1 MKRIVFL
8 TYFFEPDL
16 SAGSFRNSS
25 LVRALGPMAE
35 ERDCVIDVF
44 TSTPN
49 RYETYQAQ
57 AHEGDEIRENVRIH
71 RFSTVQIGRGK
82 IRAVFGFLHFFFRVL
97 KANRGRR
104 TDLVYA
110 SSSKLL
116 NAYLG
121 YRLAKR
127 SKAPLYLDIRD
138 LFVVNMKEIVKSRL
152 LKFFLIPFLNHLE
165 RRALRY
171 ASHINLVSGGFR
183 PLFKDYPQARITEF
197 TNGIDD
203 MFLNHPVESEPG
215 WGETGGIRTILYA
228 GNIGDGQGLYKI
240 IPRAAH
246 LLGDG
251 YRFIVY
257 GDGGQRGLLEQE
269 LERLKV
275 GSVRILPPIPRNDLI
290 RAYCKADYL
299 FIHLNDYA
307 AFEKVLPSKIFEL
320 ASFPKP
326 LIAGV
331 GGFPKRFI
339 ESEIPHSF
347 VFNPG
352 DAEAMV
358 EGVRNF
364 PLGQT
369 IDRQVFIDKFRR
381 SNINREMAQSILRYL
396 GTEGNETPES
406 ASSRILSKI
415 YRPEFHPLGELK
427 RGHGEL

>member
-25 LVRALGPMAE
+25 LVKVLGPMAE

-49 RYETYQAQ
+49 RYETFQVQ
-57 AHEGDEIRENVRIH
+57 AHEGDEVRENVRIH
-71 RFSTVQIGRGK
+71 RFSTVQIGKGK
-82 IRAVFGFLHFFFRVL
+82 IRAVIGFLHFFFRVL
-97 KANRGRR
+97 KANRGRK

-121 YRLAKR
+121 YRLARR

-165 RRALRY
+165 RRAFRY

-183 PLFKDYPQARITEF
+183 PLFKGYTQATVTEY

-203 MFLNHPVESEPG
+203 MFLNQVAGCESG
-215 WGETGGIRTILYA
+215 WGEAGGIRTILYA

-240 IPRAAH
+240 IPRAAQ
-246 LLGDG
+246 LLGDE

-257 GDGGQRGLLEQE
+257 GDGGQRGLLKEE
-269 LERLKV
+269 LARLKV
-275 GSVRILPPIPRNDLI
+275 DTVRILKPVQRPELI

-299 FIHLNDYA
+299 FIHLNNYA

-347 VFNPG
+347 VFAPG

-358 EGVRNF
+358 QGVRNF
-364 PLGQT
+364 RLGQT
-369 IDRQVFIDKFRR
+369 IDRQAFIDKYRR
-381 SNINREMAQSILRYL
+381 SNINLEMAQSVLRYL
-396 GTEGNETPES
+396 DSEGGGKLGA
-406 ASSRILSKI
+406 ASSRILSKKD
-415 YRPEFHPLGELK
+415 RPEFQPLADLK

>member
-25 LVRALGPMAE
+25 LVKVLGPMAE
-35 ERDCVIDVF
+35 EKDCVIDVF

-49 RYETYQAQ
+49 RYETFQVQ
-57 AHEGDEIRENVRIH
+57 AHEGDEVRENVSIH
-71 RFSTVQIGRGK
+71 RFSTVQLGK
-82 IRAVFGFLHFFFRVL
+82 GKVRAVIGFLHFFFRVL
-97 KANRGRR
+97 KANRGRK

-121 YRLAKR
+121 YRLARR

-138 LFVVNMKEIVKSRL
+138 LFVINMREIIGSRILKSV
-152 LKFFLIPFLNHLE
+152 LIPFLKHLE

-203 MFLNHPVESEPG
+203 MFLNHAVESEPG

-240 IPRAAH
+240 IPRAAY
-246 LLGDG
+246 LLGEG

-257 GDGGQRGLLEQE
+257 GDGGQRGLLEEE
-269 LERLKV
+269 LERMKV
-275 GSVRILPPIPRNDLI
+275 DTVRILKPIPRHELI

-299 FIHLNDYA
+299 FIHLNDYK

-320 ASFPKP
+320 AAFPKP

-331 GGFPKRFI
+331 GGFPKHFI

-347 VFNPG
+347 VFAPG
-352 DAEAMV
+352 DAAAMV
-358 EGVRNF
+358 DGVRNF
-364 PLGQT
+364 PLGQP
-369 IDRQVFIDKFRR
+369 IDRQAFIEKYRR
-381 SNINREMAQSILRYL
+381 SNINWQMADSIMRYL
-396 GTEGNETPES
+396 E
-406 ASSRILSKI
+406 
-415 YRPEFHPLGELK
+415 
-427 RGHGEL
+427 